1 MSVGK
6 SVLTKNDIITLLR
19 TQYNI
24 EGNIEITKLNRGSS
38 NLFEI
43 NVNGKRYILKEFN
56 SNKPVSLV
64 EKEIRL
70 IKYLQNGKLQVPQ
83 YIQLNDGRY
92 YFIFNGKVVIL
103 QQFIEGY
110 TVENNT
116 GNYEQM
122 MESAT
127 ILGKLIRELIGYE
140 GLEEEGIIDKWF
152 SKKSVQIGVQKLE
165 EEKKNIKGDNKYK
178 EQFIADFNDKILI
191 ANALIDQFD
200 FGIIRRLSI
209 MNTHGDYSIQ
219 QLIYNEGKLATVI
232 DFETAKKM
240 PIVWEIVRSYS
251 YVDKNAEDGKID
263 TDNLIQYFKEVSK
276 YVELNEYDLKFA
288 PHIYLM
294 QLIGSTFG
302 YREYNKDC
310 SQKDLLKFA
319 LFRTN
324 LCRSLYA
331 NLDKISESLLENV
344 PHRQMISYFNF
355 WLLPGERVQK
365 KEYRTLHKIKVLC
378 KKE

>member
-1 MSVGK
+1 MSVEK
-6 SVLTKNDIITLLR
+6 SVLTKNEIITLLR

-24 EGNIEITKLNRGSS
+24 EGNVEITKLNRGSS

-70 IKYLQNGKLQVPQ
+70 IKYLQKGKLQVPQ

-152 SKKSVQIGVQKLE
+152 SKKSVQL
-165 EEKKNIKGDNKYK
+165 
-178 EQFIADFNDKILI
+178 QF
-191 ANALIDQFD
+191 
-200 FGIIRRLSI
+200 
-209 MNTHGDYSIQ
+209 
-219 QLIYNEGKLATVI
+219 
-232 DFETAKKM
+232 
-240 PIVWEIVRSYS
+240 
-251 YVDKNAEDGKID
+251 
-263 TDNLIQYFKEVSK
+263 
-276 YVELNEYDLKFA
+276 
-288 PHIYLM
+288 
-294 QLIGSTFG
+294 
-302 YREYNKDC
+302 
-310 SQKDLLKFA
+310 
-319 LFRTN
+319 
-324 LCRSLYA
+324 
-331 NLDKISESLLENV
+331 
-344 PHRQMISYFNF
+344 
-355 WLLPGERVQK
+355 
-365 KEYRTLHKIKVLC
+365 
-378 KKE
+378 

>member
-1 MSVGK
+1 MSVEE
-6 SVLTKNDIITLLR
+6 SILTRKDIIDLLR
-19 TQYNI
+19 TKYDL
-24 EGNIEITKLNRGSS
+24 EGNIEIAKLDRGSS

-56 SNKPVSLV
+56 SNKPISLV
-64 EKEIRL
+64 EKEINL
-70 IKYLQNGKLQVPQ
+70 IKYLQNTRILVPQ
-83 YIQLNDGRY
+83 YIQLKDGGN

-103 QQFIEGY
+103 QQFIDGY

-127 ILGKLIRELIGYE
+127 ILGKLIKELIGYE
-140 GLEEEGIIDKWF
+140 GLEEEGIIDRWF
-152 SKKSVQIGVQKLE
+152 SKKSVQIGIQKLE
-165 EEKKNIKGDNKYK
+165 EEKRNIKGNNEYK

-191 ANALIDQFD
+191 ATALINQFD

-209 MNTHGDYSIQ
+209 MNTHGDYSVQ
-219 QLIYNEGKLATVI
+219 QLIYGKDKTATVI

-251 YVDKNAEDGKID
+251 YVDKNAEGGKID
-263 TDNLIQYFKEVSK
+263 IDNLIQYFKEVSK
-276 YVELNEYDLKFA
+276 YVDLNKYDLKFA
-288 PHIYLM
+288 PHIYLI

-302 YREYNKDC
+302 YREYNRDY

-324 LCRSLYA
+324 LCRSLYS

-344 PHRQMISYFNF
+344 PHRQMI
-355 WLLPGERVQK
+355 LGEER
-365 KEYRTLHKIKVLC
+365 
-378 KKE
+378 

>member
-70 IKYLQNGKLQVPQ
+70 IKYLQNGKLKVPQ

-92 YFIFNGKVVIL
+92 YFTFNGKVVIL

-152 SKKSVQIGVQKLE
+152 SKKSVQIGVQKLK

-178 EQFIADFNDKILI
+178 EQFITDFDDKILI

-344 PHRQMISYFNF
+344 PHRQMI
-355 WLLPGERVQK
+355 LEER
-365 KEYRTLHKIKVLC
+365 
-378 KKE
+378 

>member
-1 MSVGK
+1 MSVEK
-6 SVLTKNDIITLLR
+6 SILTKNDMIDLLR

-24 EGNIEITKLNRGSS
+24 EGNVEIIKLNRGSS

-43 NVNGKRYILKEFN
+43 NVDGKRYILKEFN

-70 IKYLQNGKLQVPQ
+70 IKYLQNGKVLVPQ
-83 YIQLNDGRY
+83 YVQLNDGRY

-103 QQFIEGY
+103 QQFIDGY
-110 TVENNT
+110 TIENNT

-140 GLEEEGIIDKWF
+140 RLEEEGIIDRWF
-152 SKKSVQIGVQKLE
+152 SKKSVQIGIQKLK
-165 EEKKNIKGDNKYK
+165 EEKKNIKVDNEYK

-191 ANALIDQFD
+191 ANALINEFD

-219 QLIYNEGKLATVI
+219 QLIYCEDKPATII

-240 PIVWEIVRSYS
+240 PIIWEIIRSYS
-251 YVDKNAEDGKID
+251 YVDKNAEGGKID
-263 TDNLIQYFKEVSK
+263 IDNLIQYFKEVSK

-302 YREYNKDC
+302 YREYNKDY
-310 SQKDLLKFA
+310 SQKNLLKFA

-324 LCRSLYA
+324 LCRSLYS
-331 NLDKISESLLENV
+331 NLDKISESLLEHV
-344 PHRQMISYFNF
+344 PYKQMI
-355 WLLPGERVQK
+355 LGEER
-365 KEYRTLHKIKVLC
+365 
-378 KKE
+378 

>member
-152 SKKSVQIGVQKLE
+152 SKKSVQIIGVQKLE

-344 PHRQMISYFNF
+344 PHRQMI
-355 WLLPGERVQK
+355 LEER
-365 KEYRTLHKIKVLC
+365 
-378 KKE
+378 

>member
-1 MSVGK
+1 MSVEK
-6 SVLTKNDIITLLR
+6 SILTENDIIDLLR
-19 TQYNI
+19 SKYNI
-24 EGNIEITKLNRGSS
+24 EGNVEIIKLDRGSS

-43 NVNGKRYILKEFN
+43 NVDGKRYILKEFN
-56 SNKPVSLV
+56 SNKPIALV
-64 EKEIRL
+64 EKEIH
-70 IKYLQNGKLQVPQ
+70 IIEYLQNRKILVPQ

-103 QQFIEGY
+103 QQFIDGY
-110 TVENNT
+110 TIENNT
-116 GNYEQM
+116 GNYDQM

-140 GLEEEGIIDKWF
+140 GLEEEGIIDRWF
-152 SKKSVQIGVQKLE
+152 SKKSVQIGIQKLE
-165 EEKKNIKGDNKYK
+165 DEKKNIKEDNKYK

-191 ANALIDQFD
+191 ATTLINQFD
-200 FGIIRRLSI
+200 FEIIRRLSI

-219 QLIYNEGKLATVI
+219 QLIYSKGKPATVI

-240 PIVWEIVRSYS
+240 PIVWEIIRSYS
-251 YVDKNAEDGKID
+251 YVDKDAKGGKID
-263 TDNLIQYFKEVSK
+263 IDNLIQYFKEVSR

-302 YREYNKDC
+302 YREYNKDY
-310 SQKDLLKFA
+310 SQRDLLKFA

-324 LCRSLYA
+324 LCRSLYS
-331 NLDKISESLLENV
+331 NLDKISESLLKNV
-344 PHRQMISYFNF
+344 PHI
-355 WLLPGERVQK
+355 
-365 KEYRTLHKIKVLC
+365 
-378 KKE
+378 

>member
-1 MSVGK
+1 MSIEK
-6 SVLTKNDIITLLR
+6 SILTKNNIIDLLKSK
-19 TQYNI
+19 YNI
-24 EGNIEITKLNRGSS
+24 EGNVEITKLDRGSS

-43 NVNGKRYILKEFN
+43 NVNDKRYILKEFN
-56 SNKPVSLV
+56 SNKPISLV
-64 EKEIRL
+64 EKEINV
-70 IKYLQNGKLQVPQ
+70 IEYLRNRKILVPQ

-92 YFIFNGKVVIL
+92 YFIFNGKIVIL
-103 QQFIEGY
+103 QQFIDGY
-110 TVENNT
+110 TIDNNT
-116 GNYEQM
+116 GNYDQM

-127 ILGKLIRELIGYE
+127 ILGKLIRELSEYE
-140 GLEEEGIIDKWF
+140 GLEEEGIIDRWF
-152 SKKSVQIGVQKLE
+152 SKKSVQIRIQKLK
-165 EEKKNIKGDNKYK
+165 EEKKNIKVDNKYK
-178 EQFIADFNDKILI
+178 EQFITDFNDKILI
-191 ANALIDQFD
+191 ANALINEFD

-219 QLIYNEGKLATVI
+219 QLIYSEGKPATVI

-251 YVDKNAEDGKID
+251 YVDKNAEGGKID
-263 TDNLIQYFKEVSK
+263 IDNLIQYFKEVSK

-288 PHIYLM
+288 AHIYLM

-302 YREYNKDC
+302 YREYNKDD

-344 PHRQMISYFNF
+344 PHRQMI
-355 WLLPGERVQK
+355 LGEER
-365 KEYRTLHKIKVLC
+365 
-378 KKE
+378 

>member
-1 MSVGK
+1 MSIEK
-6 SVLTKNDIITLLR
+6 SILTKKDIIDLLR

-24 EGNIEITKLNRGSS
+24 EGNVEIIKLNRGSS

-43 NVNGKRYILKEFN
+43 NVDGKRYILKEFN

-64 EKEIRL
+64 EKETRL
-70 IKYLQNGKLQVPQ
+70 IKYLQNKKVLVPQ
-83 YIQLNDGRY
+83 YVQLNDGRY

-103 QQFIEGY
+103 QQFIYGY
-110 TVENNT
+110 TIENNT

-127 ILGKLIRELIGYE
+127 ILGKLIKGLIGYE
-140 GLEEEGIIDKWF
+140 GLEEEGIIDRWF
-152 SKKSVQIGVQKLE
+152 SKKSVQIGVQKLQ
-165 EEKKNIKGDNKYK
+165 EEKKNIKEDNEYK
-178 EQFIADFNDKILI
+178 EQFIEDFNDKISM
-191 ANALIDQFD
+191 ATALINQFD
-200 FGIIRRLSI
+200 FRVIRRLSI

-219 QLIYNEGKLATVI
+219 QLIYGEGKPTTVI

-251 YVDKNAEDGKID
+251 YVDKNAEGGKID
-263 TDNLIQYFKEVSK
+263 IDNLIQYFKEVSK

-288 PHIYLM
+288 PHIYLI
-294 QLIGSTFG
+294 QLVGSTFG
-302 YREYNKDC
+302 YREYNKDYT
-310 SQKDLLKFA
+310 QKDLLKFA

-324 LCRSLYA
+324 LCRNLYS

-344 PHRQMISYFNF
+344 PLKQRI
-355 WLLPGERVQK
+355 LEER
-365 KEYRTLHKIKVLC
+365 
-378 KKE
+378 

>member
-1 MSVGK
+1 MSVEK
-6 SVLTKNDIITLLR
+6 SILTKNDIIDLLR

-24 EGNIEITKLNRGSS
+24 EGNVEIIKLNRGSS

-43 NVNGKRYILKEFN
+43 NVDGKRYILKEFN

-70 IKYLQNGKLQVPQ
+70 IKYLQNGKVLVPQ
-83 YIQLNDGRY
+83 YVQLNDGRY

-103 QQFIEGY
+103 QQFIDGY

-122 MESAT
+122 MESAAV
-127 ILGKLIRELIGYE
+127 LGKLIRELIGYE
-140 GLEEEGIIDKWF
+140 GLEEDIIDRWF
-152 SKKSVQIGVQKLE
+152 SKKSIQIGVQKLE
-165 EEKKNIKGDNKYK
+165 EEKKNIKGDNEYK
-178 EQFIADFNDKILI
+178 EQFIEDFNDKISIAIVLI
-191 ANALIDQFD
+191 NQFD

-219 QLIYNEGKLATVI
+219 QLIYGEGKPATVI

-251 YVDKNAEDGKID
+251 YVDKNAEGGKID
-263 TDNLIQYFKEVSK
+263 IDNLIQYFKEVSK

-302 YREYNKDC
+302 YREYNKDY
-310 SQKDLLKFA
+310 SKKDLLKFA

-324 LCRSLYA
+324 LCRSLYS
-331 NLDKISESLLENV
+331 NLDKIGESLLENV
-344 PHRQMISYFNF
+344 PHKKMIV
-355 WLLPGERVQK
+355 GEER
-365 KEYRTLHKIKVLC
+365 
-378 KKE
+378 

>member
-1 MSVGK
+1 MKKGFLYLLLASCLLCSCDNKKLDNYDITPIKEQDLVVNDVYEAVNK
-6 SVLTKNDIITLLR
+6 LHTLKNYTINIKIESDTEN
-19 TQYNI
+19 TEYYNI
-24 EGNIEITKLNRGSS
+24 YAEKY
-38 NLFEI
+38 F
-43 NVNGKRYILKEFN
+43 FN
-56 SNKPVSLV
+56 
-64 EKEIRL
+64 
-70 IKYLQNGKLQVPQ
+70 
-83 YIQLNDGRY
+83 
-92 YFIFNGKVVIL
+92 
-103 QQFIEGY
+103 
-110 TVENNT
+110 
-116 GNYEQM
+116 
-122 MESAT
+122 
-127 ILGKLIRELIGYE
+127 GYE

-344 PHRQMISYFNF
+344 PHRQMI
-355 WLLPGERVQK
+355 LEER
-365 KEYRTLHKIKVLC
+365 
-378 KKE
+378 

>member
-1 MSVGK
+1 M
-6 SVLTKNDIITLLR
+6 
-19 TQYNI
+19 
-24 EGNIEITKLNRGSS
+24 
-38 NLFEI
+38 
-43 NVNGKRYILKEFN
+43 
-56 SNKPVSLV
+56 
-64 EKEIRL
+64 
-70 IKYLQNGKLQVPQ
+70 
-83 YIQLNDGRY
+83 
-92 YFIFNGKVVIL
+92 IL

-344 PHRQMISYFNF
+344 PHRQMI
-355 WLLPGERVQK
+355 LEER
-365 KEYRTLHKIKVLC
+365 
-378 KKE
+378 

>member
-1 MSVGK
+1 MSVEK
-6 SVLTKNDIITLLR
+6 SILTKNDIIDLLR
-19 TQYNI
+19 IQYNI
-24 EGNIEITKLNRGSS
+24 EGNVEIIKLNRGSS

-43 NVNGKRYILKEFN
+43 NVDGKRYILKEYN

-64 EKEIRL
+64 EKEVRL
-70 IKYLQNGKLQVPQ
+70 IKYLQNRKVLVPQ
-83 YIQLNDGRY
+83 YVQLNDGRY
-92 YFIFNGKVVIL
+92 YFIFGGKVVIL
-103 QQFIEGY
+103 QQFIDGY

-122 MESAT
+122 IESAT

-140 GLEEEGIIDKWF
+140 GLQEEGILDRWF

-165 EEKKNIKGDNKYK
+165 EEKKNIRGDNEYK
-178 EQFIADFNDKILI
+178 EQFIADFNDRILI
-191 ANALIDQFD
+191 ATSLINKFD

-219 QLIYNEGKLATVI
+219 QLIYGEGKPATVI

-240 PIVWEIVRSYS
+240 PIVWEIFRSYS
-251 YVDKNAEDGKID
+251 YVDKHAKGGKID
-263 TDNLIQYFKEVSK
+263 IDNLIQYFKEVSK
-276 YVELNEYDLKFA
+276 YVELNDYDLKFA
-288 PHIYLM
+288 PHVYLM

-302 YREYNKDC
+302 YREYNKDY

-319 LFRTN
+319 MFRTN
-324 LCRSLYA
+324 LCRCLYS

-344 PHRQMISYFNF
+344 PHRQMI
-355 WLLPGERVQK
+355 LGEER
-365 KEYRTLHKIKVLC
+365 
-378 KKE
+378 

>member
-1 MSVGK
+1 MSVEK
-6 SVLTKNDIITLLR
+6 SILTKNDIIDLLR
-19 TQYNI
+19 SKYNI
-24 EGNIEITKLNRGSS
+24 EGNVEIIKLDRGSS

-43 NVNGKRYILKEFN
+43 NVDGKRYILKEFN
-56 SNKPVSLV
+56 SNKPIALV
-64 EKEIRL
+64 EKEIH
-70 IKYLQNGKLQVPQ
+70 IIEYLQNRKILVPQ

-103 QQFIEGY
+103 QQFIDGY
-110 TVENNT
+110 TIENNT
-116 GNYEQM
+116 GNYDQM

-140 GLEEEGIIDKWF
+140 GLEEEGIIDRWF
-152 SKKSVQIGVQKLE
+152 SKKSVQIGIQKLE
-165 EEKKNIKGDNKYK
+165 DEKKNIKEDNKYK

-191 ANALIDQFD
+191 ATTLINQFD
-200 FGIIRRLSI
+200 FEIIRRLSI

-219 QLIYNEGKLATVI
+219 QLIYSKVKPATVI

-240 PIVWEIVRSYS
+240 PIVWEIIRSYS
-251 YVDKNAEDGKID
+251 YVDKDAKGGKID
-263 TDNLIQYFKEVSK
+263 IDNLIQYFKEVSR

-302 YREYNKDC
+302 YREYNKDY
-310 SQKDLLKFA
+310 SQKDLLEFA

-324 LCRSLYA
+324 LCRSLYS
-331 NLDKISESLLENV
+331 NLDKISESLLKNV
-344 PHRQMISYFNF
+344 PHR
-355 WLLPGERVQK
+355 
-365 KEYRTLHKIKVLC
+365 
-378 KKE
+378 

>member
-178 EQFIADFNDKILI
+178 EQFITDFDDKILI

-219 QLIYNEGKLATVI
+219 QLIYNEGKSATVI

-251 YVDKNAEDGKID
+251 YVDKNAEGGKID
-263 TDNLIQYFKEVSK
+263 IDNLIQYFKEVSK

-344 PHRQMISYFNF
+344 PHRQMI
-355 WLLPGERVQK
+355 LEER
-365 KEYRTLHKIKVLC
+365 
-378 KKE
+378 

>member
-140 GLEEEGIIDKWF
+140 G
-152 SKKSVQIGVQKLE
+152 LE

-344 PHRQMISYFNF
+344 PHRQMI
-355 WLLPGERVQK
+355 LEER
-365 KEYRTLHKIKVLC
+365 
-378 KKE
+378 